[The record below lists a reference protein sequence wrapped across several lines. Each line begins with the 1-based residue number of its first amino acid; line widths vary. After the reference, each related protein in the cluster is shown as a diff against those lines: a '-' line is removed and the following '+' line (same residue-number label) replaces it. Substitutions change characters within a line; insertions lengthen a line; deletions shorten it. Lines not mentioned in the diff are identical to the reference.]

1 LPEGDDEEGD
11 DAADLGVT
19 GTDEPTGDYIFMAT
33 ASGTVKKT
41 LLSQFSRPRSSG
53 LIALKLDEGDT
64 LIAVAVTNGASE
76 VMLFSDGGKVIRF
89 KEKHVRTM
97 GRTARGVRGMRLPES
112 QRLISMIIPQTGAK
126 ILTASENGFGK
137 RSELAEYPRRG
148 RGGQGVIAMQTSDRN
163 GALIG
168 AVQVIDSDELM
179 LISDQGTLVR
189 TRVSEVSVLSR
200 NTQGVTLIKLGKNE
214 KLVGLV
220 RLDEVEEDDFI
231 EGEAEA
237 VTALAS
243 PTDEAADPTE
253 NLSTDPSVQDDE
265 SV

>member
-1 LPEGDDEEGD
+1 
-11 DAADLGVT
+11 
-19 GTDEPTGDYIFMAT
+19 
-33 ASGTVKKT
+33 
-41 LLSQFSRPRSSG
+41 
-53 LIALKLDEGDT
+53 LKLDEGDT

-243 PTDEAADPTE
+243 PTDKAAEPTE